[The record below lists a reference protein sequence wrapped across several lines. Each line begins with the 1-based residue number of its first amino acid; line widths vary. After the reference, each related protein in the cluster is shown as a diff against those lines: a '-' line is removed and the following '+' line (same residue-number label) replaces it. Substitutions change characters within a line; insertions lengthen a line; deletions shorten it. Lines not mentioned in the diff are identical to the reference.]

1 MDLKN
6 IDLKNI
12 KFDEIISKIKTIEK
26 KVLIKIGIGVGS
38 VVVFLI
44 IYYAI
49 LSPIVEKKKIQLE
62 DMNVKKTE
70 ITKFNN
76 DIVSIKKKIKKVKPE
91 YENYSTLFH
100 SKAEVEGLYQTLSE
114 YASLNGLVIS
124 KINKGNLRSCH
135 KKLIINI
142 KKEKE
147 KKEIKE
153 K

>member
-62 DMNVKKTE
+62 DMNVKPKVSAALESALFILLFDAMISHITPTIIKTG
-70 ITKFNN
+70 INCA
-76 DIVSIKKKIKKVKPE
+76 I
-91 YENYSTLFH
+91 
-100 SKAEVEGLYQTLSE
+100 TLST
-114 YASLNGLVIS
+114 IS
-124 KINKGNLRSCH
+124 FYSNNATKTRTQFLENKT
-135 KKLIINI
+135 
-142 KKEKE
+142 
-147 KKEIKE
+147 
-153 K
+153 